1 MFKNLKGLFKTY
13 EFSGFMFF
21 TAVLLIVLGGYLFT
35 GNEFINGIFGFLT
48 GLVLVFM
55 VLFVG
60 LSFLPVEPTGNEV
73 RAKGVHKL
81 IVSLLA
87 LVTIAGSTY
96 LLLNG
101 IKTTT
106 KEEVIV
112 TKEIPKGYVLL
123 IKNSISS
130 LLIPAS
136 DYYTFKIAS
145 GNEVTEYKGI
155 SMKYSAEEG
164 DNVTKQ
170 QTILVKKET
179 NNIFGN
185 VLGTEKEVVEVLR

>member
-1 MFKNLKGLFKTY
+1 M
-13 EFSGFMFF
+13 
-21 TAVLLIVLGGYLFT
+21 
-35 GNEFINGIFGFLT
+35 GNEFINDIFRFIT

-55 VLFVG
+55 VLFIG
-60 LSFLPVEPTGNEV
+60 LSFLPVEPTENEV
-73 RAKGVHKL
+73 QAKGVHKL

-87 LVTIAGSTY
+87 LVTIAGSTC

-101 IKTTT
+101 IKTES
-106 KEEVIV
+106 KEEVVV

-130 LLIPAS
+130 LLIPSS
-136 DYYTFKIAS
+136 DYYTFKVAS

-155 SMKYSAEEG
+155 SKKYSADEG
-164 DNVTKQ
+164 ENVTKQ

-179 NNIFGN
+179 KNIFGN

>member
-1 MFKNLKGLFKTY
+1 MFKNFKGLFKTS
-13 EFSGFMFF
+13 EFYGFMFL
-21 TAVLLIVLGGYLFT
+21 TVALLIVLVMYLFT
-35 GNEFINGIFGFLT
+35 GNELINALFGLLS

-60 LSFLPVEPTGNEV
+60 LSFLPVEPTENEV
-73 RAKGVHKL
+73 RAKGIQKV
-81 IVSLLA
+81 IVGLLA

-101 IKTTT
+101 IKTES
-106 KEEVIV
+106 KEEVVV

-155 SMKYSAEEG
+155 SKKYSSGEG
-164 DNVTKQ
+164 ENVTKQ

-179 NNIFGN
+179 KNIFGN

>member
-1 MFKNLKGLFKTY
+1 MFKNFKGLFKTS
-13 EFSGFMFF
+13 EFSGFMSL
-21 TAVLLIVLGGYLFT
+21 TVALLIVLVMYLFT
-35 GNEFINGIFGFLT
+35 GNELINALFGLLS

-60 LSFLPVEPTGNEV
+60 LSFLPVEPTENEV
-73 RAKGVHKL
+73 RAKGIQKV
-81 IVSLLA
+81 IVGLLA
-87 LVTIAGSTY
+87 LVTIVGSTY

-101 IKTTT
+101 IKTES
-106 KEEVIV
+106 KEEVVV

-130 LLIPAS
+130 LLIPES
-136 DYYTFKIAS
+136 DYYTLKIAS
-145 GNEVTEYKGI
+145 CNEVTEYKGI
-155 SMKYSAEEG
+155 SKKYSSGEG
-164 DNVTKQ
+164 ENVTKQ

-179 NNIFGN
+179 KNIFGN

>member
-1 MFKNLKGLFKTY
+1 MFKNFKGLFKTS
-13 EFSGFMFF
+13 EFSGFMFL
-21 TAVLLIVLGGYLFT
+21 TVALLVVIVGYFFT
-35 GNEFINGIFGFLT
+35 GNELINALFGLLS

-60 LSFLPVEPTGNEV
+60 LSFLPVELTENEV
-73 RAKGVHKL
+73 RANGVQKV

-101 IKTTT
+101 IKTES
-106 KEEVIV
+106 KEEVVV
-112 TKEIPKGYVLL
+112 TKEIPKGYVL
-123 IKNSISS
+123 ISKNSISS

-136 DYYTFKIAS
+136 DYYTFKVAS

-155 SMKYSAEEG
+155 SKKYSADGGE
-164 DNVTKQ
+164 NVTKQ

-179 NNIFGN
+179 KNIFGN